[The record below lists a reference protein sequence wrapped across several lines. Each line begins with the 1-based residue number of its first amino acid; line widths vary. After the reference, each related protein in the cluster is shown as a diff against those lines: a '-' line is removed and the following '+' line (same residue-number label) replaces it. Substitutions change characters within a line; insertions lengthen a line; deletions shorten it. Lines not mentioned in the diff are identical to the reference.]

1 MEKTKSCKKIIETNS
16 RKFILYSKNSN
27 KNLNLIL
34 GNIPKIIILLKII
47 IIEIYGIVVLTALWK
62 YFFYY
67 LMTKIKNGIEL
78 YNRF

>member
-34 GNIPKIIILLKII
+34 GNIPKIIILLKNYYYRNIWNSCANSLV
-47 IIEIYGIVVLTALWK
+47 EIFLLLSYDENQKW
-62 YFFYY
+62 Y
-67 LMTKIKNGIEL
+67 
-78 YNRF
+78 

>member
-34 GNIPKIIILLKII
+34 GNIPKIIILLKNYYYRNIGNSCANSLV
-47 IIEIYGIVVLTALWK
+47 EIFLLLSYDENQKW
-62 YFFYY
+62 Y
-67 LMTKIKNGIEL
+67 
-78 YNRF
+78 